1 VKLNQFYQIDK
12 NELIAL
18 LDFYDIENKQTP
30 KKFLEN
36 LIKDLNDKRSVFY
49 FKNNEI
55 IYIGDEQFLLKKEN
69 TTKIKIVLIGKFLTI
84 NTLIEI
90 GIVSL
95 EVEKIKKRY
104 YFRVVPSKFLKVLN
118 NDNIVI
124 IPNIYEVIELTK
136 FQTKTILALLE

>member
-12 NELIAL
+12 NELITL

-69 TTKIKIVLIGKFLTI
+69 T
-84 NTLIEI
+84 
-90 GIVSL
+90 
-95 EVEKIKKRY
+95 
-104 YFRVVPSKFLKVLN
+104 
-118 NDNIVI
+118 
-124 IPNIYEVIELTK
+124 
-136 FQTKTILALLE
+136 

>member
-1 VKLNQFYQIDK
+1 MKLNQFYQVDK
-12 NELIAL
+12 NELITL
-18 LDFYDIENKQTP
+18 LDFYDIENKQTS

-95 EVEKIKKRY
+95 EVEKIKKRH
-104 YFRVVPSKFLKVLN
+104 YFRVVPSKFLKILN
-118 NDNIVI
+118 NDIDII
-124 IPNIYEVIELTK
+124 IPTIYEVIK
-136 FQTKTILALLE
+136 PIKVQTKTILALLE